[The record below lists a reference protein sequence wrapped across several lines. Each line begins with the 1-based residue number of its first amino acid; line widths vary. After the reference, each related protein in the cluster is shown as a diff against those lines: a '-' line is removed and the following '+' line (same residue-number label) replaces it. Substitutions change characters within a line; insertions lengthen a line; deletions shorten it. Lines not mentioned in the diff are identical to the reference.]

1 MKTHKNL
8 SISVYT
14 IKLLLGTKPVL
25 EWLTYLIVTLLEK
38 LLVTVQLLTFAL

>member
-14 IKLLLGTKPVL
+14 IKLLLATKAVL